1 MCIIKI
7 RNFRLTSPKS
17 MKVIIYILIFCT
29 TSISLAQEK
38 WITETGNI
46 SFEASIPLF
55 EEVNATNNSV
65 KCVLNTKEKTIVCVL
80 KIKDFNFKRDLME
93 NHFNDNYMESDQYP
107 KAIFKGFIPNL
118 DSTKITSEGNTLT
131 INGKIKIHGVTKNIT
146 VQGLFK
152 KINNRILVSSTFEL
166 NTDDFEITIP
176 SSIMP
181 KISKIVHTHFSC
193 SLQ

>member
-1 MCIIKI
+1 
-7 RNFRLTSPKS
+7 
-17 MKVIIYILIFCT
+17 MKAIIYILVFC
-29 TSISLAQEK
+29 SSYISLAQDK
-38 WITETGNI
+38 WFTETGTI

-55 EEVNATNNSV
+55 EEVNAKNNSV

-80 KIKDFNFKRDLME
+80 KIKDFDFKRDLME
-93 NHFNDNYMESDQYP
+93 THFNDNYLESDKYP
-107 KAIFKGFIPNL
+107 KAIFNGFIPNL
-118 DSTKITSEGNTLT
+118 DSTKITPEGITLT
-131 INGKIKIHGVTKNIT
+131 INGKIKIHGVSKNIT

-166 NTDDFEITIP
+166 NTDDFEIAIP
-176 SSIMP
+176 SMILP